1 MARTALGLFESHAW
15 ATKVA
20 QEIKALGFA
29 SEEVRVLSEPLD
41 MPVATV
47 LSTPGTDFSL
57 ALCRDLRQIGATEAE
72 TEAYV
77 QGVRNGGALV
87 FATGSGAEVDRA
99 AEMMNRHKA
108 IRVDELIGLEPDLPD
123 AAPGSTACT
132 HDVLTL
138 GGRLGSSGDGARIFV
153 W

>member
-108 IRVDELIGLEPDLPD
+108 IRVDELIGLEPDLRSVE
-123 AAPGSTACT
+123 PGSADRAH
-132 HDVLTL
+132 HDSTL
-138 GGRLGSSGDGARIFV
+138 SGHVGSADEGARIFV

>member
-15 ATKVA
+15 ATTVA

-108 IRVDELIGLEPDLPD
+108 IRVEELTGLEPDLPNV
-123 AAPGSTACT
+123 APGSTACT
-132 HDVLTL
+132 HDDLTL